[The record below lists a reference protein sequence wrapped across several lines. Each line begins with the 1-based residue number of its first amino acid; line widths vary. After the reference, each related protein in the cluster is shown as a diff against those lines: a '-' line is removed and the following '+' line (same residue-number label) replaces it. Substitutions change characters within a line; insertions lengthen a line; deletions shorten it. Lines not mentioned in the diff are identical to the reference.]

1 MRRREFLT
9 ILSGAAMAP
18 LVWPDDALAQQ
29 PRNSPTIGFL
39 GTTTPTIWSA
49 NVAAFQNRL
58 RELGWIDG
66 RNVSIDIAG
75 RKDVMIAMLNLRA
88 SLFSGRSILSS
99 RQAPRRLSPSRR
111 QLRRSRSSLP
121 QQETP
126 VRTGLV
132 SSLSRPGGNVTGLFN
147 LQTDLGGRNS
157 HCCVK
162 FYPASNGWPC
172 WVMSK
177 ARSLRWKWKG

>member
-66 RNVSIDIAG
+66 AMSRSNIAG

-88 SLFSGRSILSS
+88 SLFSRRSILSS

-121 QQETP
+121 QQET
-126 VRTGLV
+126 RCGL
-132 SSLSRPGGNVTGLFN
+132 
-147 LQTDLGGRNS
+147 
-157 HCCVK
+157 
-162 FYPASNGWPC
+162 GWS
-172 WVMSK
+172 VAYRDRAAM
-177 ARSLRWKWKG
+177 